1 MCSPIRRICGGN
13 YRPRDL
19 DALEAKQI
27 EDGRWCDA
35 KTKSPAGR
43 SEFAAGLTSGDQGLL
58 WALLL

>member
-43 SEFAAGLTSGDQGLL
+43 SELAAGLTSDD
-58 WALLL
+58 